1 MTTINMIGKPCP
13 IPVVETKKALSQ
25 PGVEGVIVLVDNNIA
40 VQNLSKMA
48 NGLGYSFSHE
58 QKDET
63 EYAVTILKGDADGK
77 PLAVSQPETCSPVSG
92 AVVFLITGDQI
103 GISAEEPGKNLMKTF
118 LYSLAQLPNAPGIVL
133 LINAGVKLACE
144 GSEVLENLR
153 TLAGNGTDIRS
164 CGMCLKYYNLTE
176 KLTVGTI
183 TNMMEIVE
191 ILTGSARVITL

>member
-1 MTTINMIGKPCP
+1 
-13 IPVVETKKALSQ
+13 VEAKKALSQ

-48 NGLGYSFSHE
+48 NGLGYSSSHE
-58 QKDET
+58 QKGET
-63 EYAVTILKGDADGK
+63 EYAVTILKGDGK
-77 PLAVSQPETCSPVSG
+77 PLAASQPASCSPVTG
-92 AVVFLITGDQI
+92 TVVFLITGDQI

-118 LYSLAQLPNAPGIVL
+118 LYSLAQLPNAPEVVL

-144 GSEVLENLR
+144 GSEVLENLQ
-153 TLAGNGTDIRS
+153 TLAGHGTDIRS
-164 CGMCLKYYNLTE
+164 CGLCLNYYNLTE
-176 KLTVGTI
+176 KLVVGTI